1 MGLQPVHGRIRYQS
15 CQLHKLVVKKTSDAK
30 RILIAEDN
38 VVLGDVIRF
47 NLERSGYAVTLARN
61 GIEAL
66 RQVASQ
72 PYDILVTDYEMPGVN
87 GEELCFQVRN
97 VLKLLD
103 INIIMC
109 SAKGLE
115 IDHEALKG
123 KYAISAIIS
132 KPFSIRDLLALLGKI
147 EVKPNTPMP
156 LITVSS

>member
-1 MGLQPVHGRIRYQS
+1 MS
-15 CQLHKLVVKKTSDAK
+15 EAKK
-30 RILIAEDN
+30 ILIAEDN

-97 VLKLLD
+97 VLKLQDL
-103 INIIMC
+103 NLVMC

-115 IDHEALKG
+115 IDREAFKA
-123 KYAISAIIS
+123 KYAVSEIVS

-147 EVKPNTPMP
+147 EVKPNAPMP

>member
-1 MGLQPVHGRIRYQS
+1 MS
-15 CQLHKLVVKKTSDAK
+15 EAT

-87 GEELCFQVRN
+87 GEELCDQVRN
-97 VLKLLD
+97 VFKLHELKMV
-103 INIIMC
+103 MC

-115 IDHEALKG
+115 IDHEALKA
-123 KYAISAIIS
+123 KYAISAIVS
-132 KPFSIRDLLALLGKI
+132 KPFSIRDLLALLGTL
-147 EVKPNTPMP
+147 EVKSSSSKP
-156 LITVSS
+156 LLAVSN